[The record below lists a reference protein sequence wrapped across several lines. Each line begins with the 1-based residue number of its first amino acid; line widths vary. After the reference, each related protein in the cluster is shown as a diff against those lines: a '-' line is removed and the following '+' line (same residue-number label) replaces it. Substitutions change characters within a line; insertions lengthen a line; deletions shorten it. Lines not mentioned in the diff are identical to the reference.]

1 MISTFCEPGNAI
13 TPEIPA
19 GEIQSQENEVEMPI
33 YDFTTIETA
42 TNYFS
47 FSNKIGEGGFGPVYK
62 VVFLTNMFVL
72 ILISLGCVELFL

>member
-1 MISTFCEPGNAI
+1 MAHIHSFLFLVSKFREPGNEI
-13 TPEIPA
+13 TA
-19 GEIQSQENEVEMPI
+19 SEIQSQENEVEMPL

-62 VVFLTNMFVL
+62 VLFHTDIIVL
-72 ILISLGCVELFL
+72 KLIA